1 MEKGF
6 KKAGEACFWAAL
18 FIELVIVV
26 IEKSAYTNPYESLVF
41 RLTFLLFCIKI
52 LSTKYTRGEWLVI
65 ILCGGL
71 AVLSYWINE
80 RDETVRAAV
89 LVAACKDVDLKKELK
104 RILLVTVLGS
114 VVLFVLS
121 ATGIFGSFSIT
132 ANFGRGSTPEGSIET
147 RYCFGMGHPNAFQG
161 MLFMMTTLVLY
172 LYAQRMKLI
181 SFLALLALNLVSYLF
196 TDSNTAILVTIF
208 AILGIIVL
216 KYIEPLR
223 QTKIV
228 YAAGAAVFLAAAL
241 FSAYGAVTGVQNAF
255 MFRLDKV
262 LNGRFQYAYL
272 VEDARLVNWKLFA
285 APENQA
291 YFDQGFIRLFYW
303 YGIVIGLGYIAA
315 NLYLIW
321 QSWRKKD
328 YCLLVIVAAYAVFSL
343 MEAHLISVYL
353 LRNYL
358 LIWLGYYWYQPFQER
373 VQAKA

>member
-1 MEKGF
+1 MQRCGF
-6 KKAGEACFWAAL
+6 
-18 FIELVIVV
+18 
-26 IEKSAYTNPYESLVF
+26 
-41 RLTFLLFCIKI
+41 
-52 LSTKYTRGEWLVI
+52 
-65 ILCGGL
+65 
-71 AVLSYWINE
+71 
-80 RDETVRAAV
+80 
-89 LVAACKDVDLKKELK
+89 KKELK

>member
-1 MEKGF
+1 M
-6 KKAGEACFWAAL
+6 
-18 FIELVIVV
+18 
-26 IEKSAYTNPYESLVF
+26 
-41 RLTFLLFCIKI
+41 
-52 LSTKYTRGEWLVI
+52 
-65 ILCGGL
+65 
-71 AVLSYWINE
+71 
-80 RDETVRAAV
+80 

-272 VEDARLVNWKLFA
+272 IEDARLVNWKLFA

>member
-18 FIELVIVV
+18 FIVIVV

-228 YAAGAAVFLAAAL
+228 YAAGAAGFLASAL